1 MSAQVTAFNK
11 KLDRIIHEDL
21 PVIKQVKKFVIQS
34 GGKRIRPLLHY
45 HICQLLEYKERTW
58 QDVGAIGEIIHAASL
73 LHDDVVDEANMRRG
87 KPSTN
92 ALHGNKTA
100 VLCGDY
106 LLSCGLDHLRTLP
119 GSQELLRIFT
129 VVIRKLA
136 IGELLQLQWE
146 SNLKLDLKTYEQ
158 IIHCKTAALFGAMA
172 ESAALLAA
180 HSSLKEYALF
190 GDDLGFL
197 FQLRDDYLD
206 YFPGKDDGKPPF
218 QDFKRRLVTFPLL
231 LLLEEPR
238 NRRDLARLFAME
250 DREAAVSSLEPFL
263 TAKVQKELARRIETR
278 VHEAMHFVRRHPP
291 LPARQLIIDQLHALL
306 V

>member
-1 MSAQVTAFNK
+1 MANIAAFNR
-11 KLDRIIHEDL
+11 KLDAIIREDL
-21 PVIKQVKKFVIQS
+21 PVLKKVKKFVIQS

-45 HICQLLEYKERTW
+45 HTCALLEYQGKVW
-58 QDVGAIGEIIHAASL
+58 QDVGAIGELIHAASL
-73 LHDDVVDEANMRRG
+73 LHDDVVDESKTRRG
-87 KPSTN
+87 QPSTN

-106 LLSCGLDHLRTLP
+106 LLACGLDHLRTLP

-136 IGELLQLQWE
+136 VGELLQLQWE
-146 SNLKLDLKTYEQ
+146 SNIRLDRKTYEQ
-158 IIHCKTAALFGAMA
+158 IIHCKTGALFGAMT

-180 HSSLKEYALF
+180 HSSLKEYARF
-190 GDDLGFL
+190 GEELGLL

-206 YFPGKDDGKPPF
+206 YFPGKGDGKPAF
-218 QDFKRRLVTFPLL
+218 QDFKRGLVTFPFL
-231 LLLEEPR
+231 LLLEER
-238 NRRDLARLFAME
+238 KNRKELVRLFAME
-250 DREAAVSSLEPFL
+250 DREAALEELMPFL
-263 TAKVQKELARRIETR
+263 TTRVQKTLAISIESK

-291 LPARQLIIDQLHALL
+291 LPARALLIDQLHALQ